1 MPKRYAVDHLADAE
15 LRQFDRPTLPAPEEI
30 QSVYLIGICGTGM
43 GSLAGLIRQSGR
55 SVRGSDSGVYPPM
68 STYLERVG
76 ITIDSPY
83 AAANLDADADLV
95 VVGNAC
101 TPRHEEATRA
111 RDERRLQASFPE
123 TLAHLFL
130 QDRKALV
137 LAGTHGK
144 TTSTAMLVH
153 LLRTLG
159 QQPSYLIGGVP
170 ADGTA
175 SFSVGDGAHFV
186 IEGDEY
192 DSAYFDKRPKFLHY
206 RPHGAVITSVEWD
219 HLDIYATPEDY
230 VAAFED
236 LVDLIPSAGHLVIPA
251 DTPHGDALAGRT
263 GARVTRTAIVD
274 VLPGA
279 PSGAGESAI
288 VESATGGRDTST
300 SLLAARIDRE
310 DQAGIHISLWHS
322 LAPNITYQGTLP
334 VVGRHN
340 VLNALNVLAIAWGE
354 GLALGDSLAAMATFA
369 GMKRRAQVLLSTP
382 TITVVDDFAHHPTA
396 VKETLQGLRHR
407 FSDRRLVAVFEPRSN
422 SSRRRAFEAA
432 YIEAFTAADL
442 TLLQMPAARHNDR
455 PEDFIRADRMIET
468 LQERGHAG
476 WISYAYDD
484 LYAYLMASWQPGDV
498 ILFMSNGAFGGL
510 PSRFAASVQP
520 PQR

>member
-15 LRQFDRPTLPAPEEI
+15 LRQFERPPLPAPDEI

-55 SVRGSDSGVYPPM
+55 SVRGSDSGIYPPM

-83 AAANLDADADLV
+83 AATNLDAAADLV

-111 RDERRLQASFPE
+111 RDERRPQASFPE

-153 LLRTLG
+153 ILRTLG

-170 ADGTA
+170 ADGTP
-175 SFSVGDGAHFV
+175 SFSVDHGAHFV

-206 RPHGAVITSVEWD
+206 RPHAAVITAVEWD
-219 HLDIYATPEDY
+219 HLDIYASPEDY

-251 DTPHGDALAGRT
+251 GTPHGDTLAGRT
-263 GARVTRTAIVD
+263 RARVTRTAIVD
-274 VLPGA
+274 VLPVA
-279 PSGAGESAI
+279 PPAPGESLI
-288 VESATGGRDTST
+288 EESTINERSAGTN
-300 SLLAARIDRE
+300 LLAARIDRE
-310 DQAGIHISLWHS
+310 DQSGIHITLWHS
-322 LAPNITYQGTLP
+322 RSPSRSYQGILP

-340 VLNALNVLAIAWGE
+340 VLNALNVMAIAWGE
-354 GLALGDSLAAMATFA
+354 GLSPSDSLAAMATFA
-369 GMKRRAQVLLSTP
+369 GMKRRAQVLVSTP

-407 FSDRRLVAVFEPRSN
+407 FADRRLVAVFEPRSN

-432 YIEAFTAADL
+432 YIEAFTMADL

-455 PEDFIRADRMIET
+455 AEDFIRADRMIET

-476 WISYAYDD
+476 WISYTYDD
-484 LYAYLMASWQPGDV
+484 LFAYLKASWQPGDV

-510 PSRFAASVQP
+510 PARFASSVQP